1 MWSEGG
7 GFGFCC
13 FLIVDCCLNKKKIM
27 FNDML
32 KIFIVNKILECSILI
47 KGK

>member
-13 FLIVDCCLNKKKIM
+13 FLIVDCCLNEKNM

-47 KGK
+47 RGK